1 MTDKQEQKDAHVVR
15 TGSQD
20 GETPG
25 EAKRACNV
33 NGDGPFECGCCG
45 MTGRGG
51 RLRIGLLI
59 VLAVVVVVLLVHGF
73 AAAG

>member
-1 MTDKQEQKDAHVVR
+1 MTDKQEQRDAHVVR
-15 TGSQD
+15 MVSQS
-20 GETPG
+20 GETAV

-51 RLRIGLLI
+51 RLRVGLLI

-73 AAAG
+73 VTAG